1 VSPVSNLPADHALP
15 DGALLAYC
23 GDDFTGST
31 DVMEAFTAAGVP
43 TVLFLQPP
51 EPHWVARFAG
61 QRCIGLATT
70 ARGQSPAWMDAH
82 LPGAFARLRAFGAPI
97 LQYKVCSTFDS
108 SPAVGSIGRAIDL
121 GVAQMPGRWSPMVV
135 GAPRLKRYQ
144 AFGNLFAVA
153 DGVGHR
159 LDRHPTMR
167 RHPVTP
173 MTEADLRRHLAAQTP
188 RRTELI
194 DLVQLGAGD
203 GPARR
208 DALAGDDVPVVLL
221 DVVDEATLAEA
232 GRLVWQG
239 RGAGLFSASSSG
251 LQYALAA
258 HWRQQGW
265 LPATPSLPVADA
277 AERIA
282 VVSGSCSPVTAAQIG
297 WARAHGFAAER
308 LHIAAALHPGGADA
322 EVERLVAAAAAHLGA
337 GRSPLVYSAEGPDDP
352 AVQGFDALAAAA
364 GLPRGDAAV
373 RVGEALAEV
382 MRRLLDRAPAL
393 RRLVVAGGDSSGAVA
408 GALDIA
414 ALSVDAGLAPG
425 APLCRAWSDRPAR
438 DGLQVVLKGGQMG
451 GADFFGAVLRGR
463 L

>member
-1 VSPVSNLPADHALP
+1 MNPDTGLPAGP
-15 DGALLAYC
+15 LLAYC

-51 EPHWVARFAG
+51 EAHWVARFAHM
-61 QRCIGLATT
+61 RCIGLAST
-70 ARGQSPAWMDAH
+70 ARGQSPAWMDEH
-82 LPGAFARLRAFGAPI
+82 LPTAFNRLRAFGAPI

-108 SPAVGSIGRAIDL
+108 SPTVGSIGRAIDL
-121 GVAQMPGRWSPMVV
+121 GVARMPGRWSPMVV

-153 DGVGHR
+153 DGTGHR
-159 LDRHPTMR
+159 LDRHPTMS

-194 DLVQLGAGD
+194 DLVQLGAGE

-208 DALAGDDVPVVLL
+208 DALAGDDVPVVLI

-239 RGAGLFSASSSG
+239 RGDGLFSASSSG

-265 LPATPSLPVADA
+265 LPATPSLPVAEA
-277 AERIA
+277 VERIV

-297 WARAHGFAAER
+297 WARAHGFGCER
-308 LHIAAALHPGGADA
+308 LDIAAALASQRADA
-322 EVERLVAAAAAHLGA
+322 EVERLVAAACTHLAA
-337 GRSPLVYSAEGPDDP
+337 GRCPLVLSAEGPDDP
-352 AVQGFDALAAAA
+352 AVLGFDALAAAA
-364 GLPRGDAAV
+364 GLPRGEAAAQ
-373 RVGEALAEV
+373 VGEALAQV
-382 MRRLLDRAPAL
+382 MRRLLDRVPAL
-393 RRLVVAGGDSSGAVA
+393 RRVVVAGGDSSGAVA
-408 GALDIA
+408 SALDIA
-414 ALSVDAGLAPG
+414 ALSVVAGLAPG
-425 APLCRAWSDRPAR
+425 APLCRAWSDQPQR
-438 DGLQVVLKGGQMG
+438 DGLQIVLKGGQMG
-451 GADFFGAVLRGR
+451 GVDFFGAVQRGR
-463 L
+463 R